1 MVQQKTLRAKI
12 CLKGNGIH
20 SNLPVTVTI
29 NPAPENTGI
38 VFKRV
43 DKTPSVII
51 KAAVRNIAKDA
62 SLRQTTLAEIDAC
75 VKTTEHLLAA
85 LYAYGICNAIVEVD
99 QEEMPALDGC
109 SRIYCDKIEE
119 AGIVSQAA
127 LRQVC
132 KVTEKISFNDP
143 TSKASIEVLPAD
155 TFRISY
161 SLSYDSENLEDQD
174 YEIDVS
180 QDSFYEEIAGAR
192 TFCLKEEA
200 DLLRKAGFGKGAT
213 FENTLVFE
221 KNRPIQNT
229 LRYPNEAVRHKILDV
244 IGDFALLGC
253 DLRMHIIAKKTG
265 HVHNMHVMKVLSDM
279 TAEGQVSKKDKSQ
292 GSYNM
297 TKKQLD
303 INQIQAILPH
313 RFPFLLVDRVLDL
326 EPGRKAVAI
335 KNVTINESFFQG
347 HFPGHPIMPGVLII
361 EAMAQ
366 VGGIIMLDNP
376 DNKDKIAYFMS
387 IDNAKFRKPVTP
399 GDQLRFE
406 VEVVKWKS
414 RYGQIAGKAFVN
426 EALVCE
432 ADLKFTLV
440 DR

>member
-1 MVQQKTLRAKI
+1 MERQKTLRSKI
-12 CLKGNGIH
+12 SLQGNGIH
-20 SNLPVTVTI
+20 SNVPVTVTI
-29 NPAPENTGI
+29 CPAPENTGI

-43 DKTPSVII
+43 DRVPPVII
-51 KAAVRNIAKDA
+51 KADIRAIAKDA
-62 SLRQTTLAEIDAC
+62 SLRQTTLAEDSTC

-85 LYAYGICNAIVEVD
+85 MYAFGISNAIVEVD
-99 QEEMPALDGC
+99 QEEMPALDGG
-109 SRIYCDKIEE
+109 SRVYCEKIQEVGVE
-119 AGIVSQAA
+119 IQTA
-127 LRQVC
+127 RRPVC
-132 KVTEKISFNDP
+132 KVEEKISFGDP
-143 TSKASIEVLPAD
+143 TSKAYIEVIPAD
-155 TFRISY
+155 TFKISY
-161 SLSYDSENLEDQD
+161 TLSYDSENLDDQY
-174 YEIDVS
+174 YEVEVT
-180 QDSFYEEIAGAR
+180 QDSFCKEIAGAR

-200 DLLRKAGFGKGAT
+200 ELLRKAGFGKGAT

-221 KNRPIQNT
+221 KNKPIQNT

-253 DLRMHIIAKKTG
+253 ELQMHIIAKKTG
-265 HVHNMHVMKVLSDM
+265 HVHNMHVMKVLGGITQDG
-279 TAEGQVSKKDKSQ
+279 EGVKKTKLQ

-326 EPGRKAVAI
+326 DPGRKAVAI
-335 KNVTINESFFQG
+335 KNVTINEAFFQG
-347 HFPGHPIMPGVLII
+347 HSPGHPIMPGVLII

-387 IDNAKFRKPVTP
+387 IDEAKFRKPVTP
-399 GDQLRFE
+399 GDQIRFE

-414 RYGQIAGKAFVN
+414 RYGQVAGKAFVN
-426 EALVCE
+426 DALVCE

-440 DR
+440 DK